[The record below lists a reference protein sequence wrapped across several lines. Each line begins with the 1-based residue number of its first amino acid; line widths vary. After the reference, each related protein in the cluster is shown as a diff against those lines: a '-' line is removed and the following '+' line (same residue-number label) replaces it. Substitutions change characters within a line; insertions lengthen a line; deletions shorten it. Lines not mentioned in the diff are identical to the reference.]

1 MKVFLAYGVAVVLS
15 LLNGKLVAGAISGIL
30 LTPLVK
36 PVERFA
42 WVSKYLV
49 PVLQGIAMGSVAVV
63 TAKWILSWFSVELG
77 WSMVAIIVVG
87 FVVITIILMKNV
99 EERRFHLSAGL
110 GELLGI
116 LLAGY
121 YFLRL
126 TIWGE

>member
-1 MKVFLAYGVAVVLS
+1 MKIFLAYGIALVLS

-49 PVLQGIAMGSVAVV
+49 PFIQGIAMGSVAVL
-63 TAKWILSWFSVELG
+63 TAKWILSWFELAMG
-77 WSMVAIIVVG
+77 WMMVAIIIVG
-87 FVVITIILMKNV
+87 FVVICGNLARNI
-99 EERRFHLSAGL
+99 EERYFHLLAGL

-116 LLAGY
+116 LLVAY
-121 YFLRL
+121 SLL
-126 TIWGE
+126 

>member
-1 MKVFLAYGVAVVLS
+1 MKVFLAYAVAVILS

-49 PVLQGIAMGSVAVV
+49 PFIQGIAMGSVAVL
-63 TAKWILSWFSVELG
+63 TAKWILSWFELAMG
-77 WSMVAIIVVG
+77 WMMVAIIIVG
-87 FVVITIILMKNV
+87 FVVICGNLARNI
-99 EERRFHLSAGL
+99 EERHFHLSAGL

-116 LLAGY
+116 LLVAY
-121 YFLRL
+121 SLL
-126 TIWGE
+126 